1 MQSEGSRKMPP
12 LLRRAWYSLNQ
23 VFRQRISDLSITPD
37 QYSILRWLSETGGC
51 GLTQKE
57 LTRLMSSDPNTI
69 AATLQRMETAGL
81 VHRSPH
87 EKDRRAKS
95 VSLHEEGKVLFE
107 KAQRIATGL
116 QTEILEELSP
126 EEADTFLRL
135 LERVADG
142 CSRKLSESR
151 S

>member
-1 MQSEGSRKMPP
+1 MPP

-23 VFRQRISDLSITPD
+23 VFRQRIADLSITPD
-37 QYSILRWLSETGGC
+37 QYSILRWLDEIGSG

-57 LTRLMSSDPNTI
+57 LTGLMSSDPNTI

-81 VHRSPH
+81 VRRSPH
-87 EKDRRAKS
+87 QCDRRAIC
-95 VSLHEEGKVLFE
+95 VSLEEGGKLVFE

-116 QTEILEELSP
+116 QREILEELSS
-126 EEADTFLRL
+126 EEADTFLSL
-135 LERVADG
+135 LEKVAVS
-142 CSRKLSESR
+142 CSRKLTESR